1 MDNTPTTIRRIAS
14 EKNGHK
20 NDDHPTRDRKKD
32 TNNKKLKD
40 AFGTSHVQS
49 STKKRKM
56 CKKSSDLLNSTS
68 GNVDIKKMR
77 AKIAISME
85 INNCEGSLAE
95 LVSSGSM
102 ITDATVG
109 DDTLKDSKSA
119 KRQEKQIVNWARK
132 ILGAMMLVL

>member
-1 MDNTPTTIRRIAS
+1 MDNTPTAIHRIAS

-20 NDDHPTRDRKKD
+20 NDDHPTRDRKKNMD
-32 TNNKKLKD
+32 NKKLND

-49 STKKRKM
+49 CTKKRKM
-56 CKKSSDLLNSTS
+56 CEKSSDLLNSIS
-68 GNVDIKKMR
+68 GNVDIKKKR
-77 AKIAISME
+77 AKIAISKE

-95 LVSSGSM
+95 LVSSRSM

-119 KRQEKQIVNWARK
+119 KRQEKK
-132 ILGAMMLVL
+132 ILGAMMLVLL